1 MGNKEEVLP
10 YLAKY
15 AIPRTQ
21 SDQIEGWYSREKSMW
36 MLDTDTGPHPAIECD
51 SASLEMVTK
60 KEMQRERDEDITLE
74 LLTKTDAQRE
84 RDD

>member
-1 MGNKEEVLP
+1 MDNKEEVLP

-21 SDQIEGWYSREKSMW
+21 TDQIEGWYSQEKSMW
-36 MLDTDTGPHPAIECD
+36 MLDTDAGPRPAIEGD
-51 SASLEMVTK
+51 GASLEMVTK
-60 KEMQRERDEDITLE
+60 KEVQRDRDEDITLE
-74 LLTKTDAQRE
+74 LLTKTGAQRE